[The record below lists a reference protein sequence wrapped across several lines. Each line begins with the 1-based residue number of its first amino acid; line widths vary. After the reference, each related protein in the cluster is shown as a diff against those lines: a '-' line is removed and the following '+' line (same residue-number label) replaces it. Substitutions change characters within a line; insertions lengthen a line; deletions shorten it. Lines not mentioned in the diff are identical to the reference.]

1 MMSRCLSILSAVLI
15 AAGALSCSG
24 GGPAGDAG
32 AAEAGLTSPR
42 LYIFDCGHLRVGDP
56 GRFSLTMDE
65 VSTLEL
71 SVPCYLIEHPGGS
84 LLWDAGLSD
93 ALAGGA
99 ESAQSSGSVARVTTT
114 LRAQLAELGY
124 EPSDVTYIAMSHLHY
139 DHAGNANDFAASTW
153 LVQRP
158 EHEAAFGDDPAAFR
172 FDPANYGALE
182 TAETLILDGDHDV
195 FGDGAVVIKSAP
207 GHTPGH
213 QVLFV
218 DLAEYGPVVLSG
230 DLYHFPESRSLK
242 RVPTFQL
249 RRGDDPRVHGPRRGL
264 PDRDRRPALDR
275 ARHRGERAA
284 RQVAGALRVGV
295 RAVERRGRPNTSC
308 AR

>member
-1 MMSRCLSILSAVLI
+1 MTFRRLSTLPAALL

-24 GGPAGDAG
+24 GEPAPAEDAG
-32 AAEAGLTSPR
+32 ATDTGVGGPR
-42 LYIFDCGHLRVGDP
+42 LYVFDCGQLRVADP
-56 GRFSLTMDE
+56 GRFSLTMEE

-71 SVPCYLIEHPGGS
+71 SVPCYLVEHPGGT

-93 ALAGGA
+93 ALAGEA

-124 EPSDVTYIAMSHLHY
+124 APADITYLAMSHLHY

-153 LVQRP
+153 LVQRA
-158 EHEAAFGDDPAAFR
+158 EHDAAFGDDPAEFR

-182 TAETLILDGDHDV
+182 TAETVLLDGDHDV
-195 FGDGAVVIKSAP
+195 FGDGSVVIKSAP

-242 RVPTFQL
+242 RVPTFNYDAEMTL
-249 RRGDDPRVHGPRRGL
+249 ASM
-264 PDRDRRPALDR
+264 DRIEDFLIETGARLWIEHDIAENALLDKSPAYY
-275 ARHRGERAA
+275 E
-284 RQVAGALRVGV
+284 
-295 RAVERRGRPNTSC
+295 
-308 AR
+308 

>member
-1 MMSRCLSILSAVLI
+1 MMSRRLSILLAALI
-15 AAGALSCSG
+15 AVGSWSCSG
-24 GGPAGDAG
+24 GEPEGEAEPAAS
-32 AAEAGLTSPR
+32 EAGITSPR
-42 LYIFDCGHLRVGDP
+42 LYIFDCGQLRVGDP

-71 SVPCYLIEHPGGS
+71 SVPCYLIEHPEGS

-93 ALAGGA
+93 ALASEA
-99 ESAQSSGSVARVTTT
+99 ESAQSSGSVARVTAT
-114 LRAQLAELGY
+114 LRAQLVELGY
-124 EPSDVTYIAMSHLHY
+124 EPADVTYIAMSHLHY

-158 EHEAAFGDDPAAFR
+158 EHEAAFSEDPAAFR

-182 TAETLILDGDHDV
+182 SAETLILDGDHDV

-242 RVPTFQL
+242 RVPTFNFDEEMTL
-249 RRGDDPRVHGPRRGL
+249 ASMDRVEDFLIETGARLWIEHDIAENAL
-264 PDRDRRPALDR
+264 LDKSPAYY
-275 ARHRGERAA
+275 E
-284 RQVAGALRVGV
+284 
-295 RAVERRGRPNTSC
+295 
-308 AR
+308 